1 MSGRIRIL
9 IAFILNLFFSVFEF
23 VGGIVTGSVSILSD
37 AIHDVGDAA
46 SIGISY
52 LMEKISE
59 RPADKIYTYGYR
71 RFSVLGGLITTIIL
85 LVGSVLMILSSIN
98 RIINPIDINYDGMI
112 VLAVIGCIINF
123 IAGKITHHG
132 HSINQKAVSLHML
145 EDMFGWIIV
154 LIGAIV
160 MKFTNWYFIDPI
172 LSIFMSIFIGYYA
185 IKTLIQITN
194 VFLIKTPT
202 NINIDIVK
210 ASLILLPGISDV
222 HHIHIWTIDGETVL
236 ASMHI
241 VVNEYNSGLK
251 NIIKQTLQ
259 KRGIDHV
266 TIEFET
272 INEKCK
278 ERDCV
283 IKHVDCHC
291 GHRH

>member
-9 IAFILNLFFSVFEF
+9 IAFILNLFFSIFEF
-23 VGGIVTGSVSILSD
+23 IGGIVTGSVSILSD

-59 RPADKIYTYGYR
+59 RPADKTYTYGYR
-71 RFSVLGGLITTIIL
+71 RFSVLGGLITTLIL
-85 LVGSVLMILSSIN
+85 LIGSVLMILSSIN

-145 EDMFGWIIV
+145 EDMLGWIIV
-154 LIGAIV
+154 LIGAII

-172 LSIFMSIFIGYYA
+172 LSIVMSIFIGYHA

-210 ASLILLPGISDV
+210 ASLILIPGISDV
-222 HHIHIWTIDGETVL
+222 HHIHVWTIDGETVL

-272 INEKCK
+272 MNEKCK

-283 IKHVDCHC
+283 IKHVDCYC
-291 GHRH
+291 GHHH